1 MTEKKINF
9 LLSNLQLSQE
19 TVDTIVDLCDN
30 MIGTDKYAVWIGKEA
45 KKKPSILSYS
55 KLREIIDWAQSTSPN
70 IMSMTYEEC
79 LEESK
84 KFHDEL
90 QNHIVFDKGEKV
102 DKRRIVYQCQDNEH
116 FFYSLEPK
124 ELKREGNLMNHC
136 IYSNNLYAEK
146 IKKGKIKII
155 SLRDNKNIPHVT
167 CEINLLNG
175 VATQVSGYENTEPE
189 PKYLDLITEFGLWA
203 AHESFTEE
211 EKNEL
216 NRLMKLHVKK

>member
-167 CEINLLNG
+167 CEINLLKE
-175 VATQVSGYENTEPE
+175 VP
-189 PKYLDLITEFGLWA
+189 F
-203 AHESFTEE
+203 
-211 EKNEL
+211 
-216 NRLMKLHVKK
+216 